1 VKVSELVVLVLGE
14 LRTAVTPLGKPE
26 TVRATF
32 AASPTGEPTV
42 MVLLTFAPPTRT
54 VRLLAEAD
62 KVKLGTGTVT
72 VRTVE
77 AEAVAEVPPTDTA

>member
-1 VKVSELVVLVLGE
+1 VP
-14 LRTAVTPLGKPE
+14 RTAVTPLGRPE
-26 TVRATF
+26 TVKATF

-42 MVLLTFAPPTRT
+42 MVLILVVPPTRSVT
-54 VRLLAEAD
+54 LLAEGD

-77 AEAVAEVPPTDTA
+77 AEAVAEVPPTVTV